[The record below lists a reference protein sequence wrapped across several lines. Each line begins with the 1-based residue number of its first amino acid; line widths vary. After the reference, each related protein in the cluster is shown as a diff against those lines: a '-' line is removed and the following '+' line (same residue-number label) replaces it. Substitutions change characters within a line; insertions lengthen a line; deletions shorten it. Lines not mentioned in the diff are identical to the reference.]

1 LLTPDEV
8 VDLGDEDQKRNGIP
22 IFLTDEIG
30 IEFAC
35 PFVCYVLPLSV
46 FGTNCVVN
54 VMRRGTAGNP
64 RTILSTRSS
73 MYGKEL
79 RERPWYRPS
88 TRDLSALRLRDQ
100 TLPTRSLRGK
110 PFSFVKRM
118 QSSPF
123 RNLSGTVSNSW
134 YTVADASNGGV

>member
-1 LLTPDEV
+1 MATPAPDTPEPDV
-8 VDLGDEDQKRNGIP
+8 SNWR
-22 IFLTDEIG
+22 TDVG
-30 IEFAC
+30 FA
-35 PFVCYVLPLSV
+35 VGV
-46 FGTNCVVN
+46 T
-54 VMRRGTAGNP
+54 GNP

-110 PFSFVKRM
+110 PASFVNRM

-123 RNLSGTVSNSW
+123 RNLSGTVSKSW
-134 YTVADASNGGV
+134 CTVADASNGGV